1 MPLILHEPQR
11 RPPFL
16 ACALFLPLEVY
27 PDGGK
32 SLLPHMNQPS
42 FKRYPVFFC
51 PMHHRIHPN
60 TSHPTQPLLSVAAIE
75 YP

>member
-11 RPPFL
+11 RAAFL
-16 ACALFLPLEVY
+16 ACALFLPLEVC
-27 PDGGK
+27 PDSGN

-42 FKRYPVFFC
+42 FKQYPVIFC
-51 PMHHRIHPN
+51 PMHHRIYPN
-60 TSHPTQPLLSVAAIE
+60 TSHPTPLLLSTAGIE